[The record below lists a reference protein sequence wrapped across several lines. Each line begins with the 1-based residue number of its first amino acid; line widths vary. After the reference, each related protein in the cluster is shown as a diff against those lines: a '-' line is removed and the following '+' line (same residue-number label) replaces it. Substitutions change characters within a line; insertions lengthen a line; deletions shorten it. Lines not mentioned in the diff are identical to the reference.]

1 MPSEVTLFELATGTP
16 LLWEEQRGSFKS
28 NQGYSGFYRDSARLN
43 TTVLF
48 YSGTR
53 QMSKPVKLLLAC
65 MLCLGA
71 IAVVGL
77 LIQSFT

>member
-1 MPSEVTLFELATGTP
+1 MTLFELATGTP